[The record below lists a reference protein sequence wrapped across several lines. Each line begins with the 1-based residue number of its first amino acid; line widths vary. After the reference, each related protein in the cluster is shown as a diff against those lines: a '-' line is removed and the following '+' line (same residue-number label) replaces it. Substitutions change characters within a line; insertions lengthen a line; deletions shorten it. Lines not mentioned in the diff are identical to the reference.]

1 MKKSILKVILK
12 ALFSVDL
19 LALMGL
25 IVIGCDNWYVPVF
38 TGASAAIVLV
48 VIWRLR

>member
-1 MKKSILKVILK
+1 MKKSILKVIIK
-12 ALFSVDL
+12 ALFSVAW
-19 LALMGL
+19 LALMVL

-48 VIWRLR
+48 VIWRMK